1 LAIPV
6 PRKER
11 NMAHCVNCGKK
22 ISDGVKFC
30 PSCGAAVKSPP
41 KAAAKSPSKAAKGGA
56 SAVKQNASPQDEGQ
70 NNVMAIIAYVLF
82 FVPLISGDHKKSP
95 FVKFH
100 TNQGTVLAI
109 AAAGLVIVWLALWAI
124 ITAIFRSLVRG
135 AIPSIYVGYRAVTT
149 LARISS
155 VVTPLLVIL
164 ILALLALGIL
174 HAVKG
179 TTKPL
184 PLIGKFEII
193 K

>member
-1 LAIPV
+1 
-6 PRKER
+6 
-11 NMAHCVNCGKK
+11 MAHCVNCGKK

-41 KAAAKSPSKAAKGGA
+41 KAAKGG
-56 SAVKQNASPQDEGQ
+56 SPAVKQNASPQDEGQ

-109 AAAGLVIVWLALWAI
+109 AAAGLLIVWLAIWAI
-124 ITAIFRSLVRG
+124 ITAIVRTLVGG
-135 AIPSIYVGYRAVTT
+135 AIPSIYIGYRILTT
-149 LARISS
+149 MARISS
-155 VVTPLLVIL
+155 IVTPILVIL

-174 HAVKG
+174 RAVKG